1 MKAQGIRHWRIPSAV
16 RRLLAMVTRLR
27 AESGLTVGSQGRAQH
42 TMTQPIEVRDMRII
56 HVTFRNAYNEAARL
70 LRAGPTPSAE
80 RVTFLA
86 DHVDFTIMMLHTHHE
101 SEDLI
106 LYPMLIE
113 RVPDQA
119 AMTQEVEHQHKL
131 VTEAVDAVSTAC
143 ADWRKKPSVES
154 AEALAASL
162 ENLNVVLQPHLD
174 DEEQKVVPLAAV
186 SLTQEEWDSVGEHSR
201 AQIPKNKMPIAF
213 GMILEPLNDVDTAF
227 MKSQLPGPVRLMFP
241 LMIQRPWNKYAN
253 TLRNGT

>member
-1 MKAQGIRHWRIPSAV
+1 
-16 RRLLAMVTRLR
+16 
-27 AESGLTVGSQGRAQH
+27 
-42 TMTQPIEVRDMRII
+42 MTQPIEVRDMRII

-101 SEDLI
+101 SEDLL

-113 RVPDQA
+113 RVPEQA
-119 AMTQEVEHQHKL
+119 AMIQEVEHQHKL

-143 ADWRKKPSVES
+143 ANWRKQPSVES
-154 AEALAASL
+154 AESLAALL

-186 SLTQEEWDSVGEHSR
+186 TVTQEEWDDVGAHSR
-201 AQIPKNKMPIAF
+201 AQIPKNMMPVAF
-213 GMILEPLNDVDTAF
+213 GMITEPLNDADSTF
-227 MKSQLPGPVRLMFP
+227 MKSHLPAPIKLLYP
-241 LMIQRPWNKYAN
+241 LLIQRPWNKYAN

>member
-1 MKAQGIRHWRIPSAV
+1 V
-16 RRLLAMVTRLR
+16 
-27 AESGLTVGSQGRAQH
+27 AEV
-42 TMTQPIEVRDMRII
+42 TQPIEVRDMRII
-56 HVTFRNAYNEAARL
+56 HVTFRNAHNEAARL

-86 DHVDFTIMMLHTHHE
+86 DHIDFTISMLHTHHE
-101 SEDLI
+101 SEDML

-113 RVPDQA
+113 RAPEQA
-119 AMTQEVEHQHKL
+119 AMTQEVENQHKL
-131 VTEAVDAVSTAC
+131 VTEAIDAASSAC
-143 ADWRKKPSVES
+143 TNWRQQPSIES
-154 AEALAASL
+154 AEALAALL

-201 AQIPKNKMPIAF
+201 AQIPGNMMPIAF
-213 GMILEPLNDVDTAF
+213 GMILEPLNDVDAAY

-241 LMIQRPWNKYAN
+241 ILIQRPWNKYAKK
-253 TLRNGT
+253 LRNGT